1 MIPDRSARSFFWM
14 AGFLLILLGCR
25 AGPDSNPGS
34 WEPWPKTAPE
44 LTDAR
49 RTTTHAELE
58 AFLDA
63 VVARSPL
70 LHRQVLAQTPGGRS
84 LPAVIA
90 ASPPIKTAAAARASG
105 KPSVLFVANIHG
117 GEVENKEVALMLLR
131 EIAQG
136 QHAEVLRAVNLV
148 FVPDFN
154 PDGND
159 AFELRSRP
167 EQAGPVMGVGRRT
180 NAAGLDLNR
189 DFMKLEAVETR
200 ALVRLLT
207 ELDPV
212 LLIDGHTTDGSYHG
226 FDVTYAGPLSPAT
239 DPGILN
245 FVRGAFLPLLR
256 KRCLE
261 HEVPTFDYGNF
272 ETGNTPEGLPIWS
285 TFEAGPRFQ
294 TNYVG
299 LRNRLSLLV
308 ETYAHAPFA
317 RRIRTARVFVL
328 EALRLAALH
337 SGTMVDLTRAA
348 DQRLESSEVSVRV
361 PLLAK
366 LAAGEVTLIP
376 RSSVNKVQD
385 EVTGTTWL
393 EDSGERTNAPA
404 LARVHFDGEN
414 EIEVPP
420 GYLVRASD
428 HKVMELLT
436 AHGIRAEALREPAA
450 VRAQAFRLQSEERSR
465 WPFQGHH
472 LVTLRGTWEDQT
484 IEAAPGD
491 WWIPSFQP
499 LGRVLVFLLE
509 PESPDG
515 VAAWDLLSPR
525 GPEGEKRWPIFRLLE
540 NPTKIVR

>member
-1 MIPDRSARSFFWM
+1 M
-14 AGFLLILLGCR
+14 
-25 AGPDSNPGS
+25 
-34 WEPWPKTAPE
+34 TAPE
-44 LTDAR
+44 LSDAR

-58 AFLDA
+58 AFLEV

-90 ASPPIKTAAAARASG
+90 ASPPIRTAAAARASG

-159 AFELRSRP
+159 AVELKSRP
-167 EQAGPVMGVGRRT
+167 EQAGPALGVGRRT

-189 DFMKLEAVETR
+189 DFMKLEAAETR
-200 ALVRLLT
+200 AMVRLLN

-239 DPGILN
+239 DPGILS
-245 FVRGAFLPLLR
+245 FVRGEFLPTLR
-256 KRCLE
+256 TRCLD

-294 TNYVG
+294 TNYMG
-299 LRNRLSLLV
+299 LRNRPSLLV

-337 SGTMVDLTRAA
+337 SRTMVELTRAA
-348 DQRLESSEVSVRV
+348 DQRLEALGVGIRV

-366 LAAGEVTLIP
+366 LAAGEVTVIS

-385 EVTGTTWL
+385 ERTGTAWL
-393 EDSGERTNAPA
+393 EDSGERTPTSA

-414 EIEVPP
+414 EIEIPP

-428 HKVMELLT
+428 RLVMDLLT
-436 AHGIRAEALREPAA
+436 AHGIRSEALAGPAA
-450 VRAQAFRLQSEERSR
+450 FRGQAYRIQGEERSR

-472 LVTLRGTWEDQT
+472 LVTLRGNWEDQT

-491 WWIPSFQP
+491 WWIPSRQP
-499 LGRVLVFLLE
+499 LGRVLVYLLE

-525 GPEGEKRWPIFRLLE
+525 GPEGEKRWPILRLLE
-540 NPTKIVR
+540 DPTKNVR